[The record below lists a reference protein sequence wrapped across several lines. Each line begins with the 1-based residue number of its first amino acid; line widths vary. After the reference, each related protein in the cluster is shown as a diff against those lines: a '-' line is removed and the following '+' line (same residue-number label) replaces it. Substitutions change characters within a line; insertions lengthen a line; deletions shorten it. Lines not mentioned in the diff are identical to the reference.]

1 MEFKLLE
8 LATQTG
14 KARVI
19 PHLVRGAQKFIVT
32 IATCF
37 VQKHH
42 GSVSTS
48 HFDHAHFD
56 CIHSM

>member
-19 PHLVRGAQKFIVT
+19 PQLVRGAQKFIVT
-32 IATCF
+32 IATFCA
-37 VQKHH
+37 K
-42 GSVSTS
+42 TPWWCE
-48 HFDHAHFD
+48 HFTL
-56 CIHSM
+56 